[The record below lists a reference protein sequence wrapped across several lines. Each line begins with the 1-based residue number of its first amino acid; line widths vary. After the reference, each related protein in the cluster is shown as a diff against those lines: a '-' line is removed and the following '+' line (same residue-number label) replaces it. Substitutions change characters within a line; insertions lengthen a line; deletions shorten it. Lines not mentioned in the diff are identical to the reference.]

1 MKKPVSLLLI
11 IMLPVTVVFCQP
23 RPWDTLVSQFVEDY
37 EELDIEPL
45 RLAYLDNLAG
55 IQSPEAI
62 RRQAEVFEAL
72 RNDLNHIEYE
82 ELLPSQRLEYDLL
95 QYHLSLNEERA
106 RLEQQWNCTRPP
118 GDIPSTGLASLPNGK
133 ALYAHFLKRW
143 VDASVTPDALFE
155 FGMSE
160 IEKVQSELKRIQE
173 RSGMDSLAFQQHI
186 GSDAFF
192 YKDVDAVQQAFE
204 NYSEEVIQKLSAYFP
219 GITAIPDIRIRR
231 GALERMAQVPAYY
244 SDNTLFYNFFGRPFN
259 KRQVAWVYL
268 HEALPGHHYERSY
281 SRSLE
286 QSPVQRLFYNPGYSE
301 GWAAYVE
308 EIGNEI
314 GAYRSIYDELGKW
327 EWDIIRSVRVPLD
340 VGLNYYGWSDEQALA
355 FWRRHI
361 TGQDD
366 IGRREIARMKR
377 WPCQVVTYKYG
388 ADKLLRWKARFEEQ
402 PGFSL
407 MAFHA
412 EVLKRGPLPF
422 SILEGLILKEVD

>member
-62 RRQAEVFEAL
+62 RRQAEVFGAL

-106 RLEQQWNCTRPP
+106 RLEQQWNRTRPP
-118 GDIPSTGLASLPNGK
+118 GDIPSTGLAGLPNGK

-204 NYSEEVIQKLSAYFP
+204 NY
-219 GITAIPDIRIRR
+219 
-231 GALERMAQVPAYY
+231 
-244 SDNTLFYNFFGRPFN
+244 
-259 KRQVAWVYL
+259 
-268 HEALPGHHYERSY
+268 
-281 SRSLE
+281 
-286 QSPVQRLFYNPGYSE
+286 
-301 GWAAYVE
+301 
-308 EIGNEI
+308 
-314 GAYRSIYDELGKW
+314 
-327 EWDIIRSVRVPLD
+327 
-340 VGLNYYGWSDEQALA
+340 
-355 FWRRHI
+355 
-361 TGQDD
+361 
-366 IGRREIARMKR
+366 
-377 WPCQVVTYKYG
+377 
-388 ADKLLRWKARFEEQ
+388 
-402 PGFSL
+402 
-407 MAFHA
+407 
-412 EVLKRGPLPF
+412 
-422 SILEGLILKEVD
+422 